1 MFGDVVSVT
10 TTLDSLG
17 DSVFDNDVA
26 GDDSDDEEYRQ
37 AKKMKTDGVDKAQK
51 YALSFKAIKEKI
63 DATPLTTKRQRA
75 AQRNKSQSHLDG
87 KNSKGTHGKKASAG
101 VGGEK
106 KLDAKGLAAKAIKT
120 VQKSVGKK
128 KRSVNGKKK

>member
-1 MFGDVVSVT
+1 
-10 TTLDSLG
+10 
-17 DSVFDNDVA
+17 
-26 GDDSDDEEYRQ
+26 
-37 AKKMKTDGVDKAQK
+37 
-51 YALSFKAIKEKI
+51 
-63 DATPLTTKRQRA
+63 
-75 AQRNKSQSHLDG
+75 LDG

-128 KRSVNGKKK
+128 KSRSVNGKKK